1 MTHYVR
7 HLDYLMLAT
16 ALSISAFGLWIM
28 QSATKN
34 YAGNLYGHQLLY
46 VAAGTV
52 GMLAIAAIPPAL
64 MRRVRWPLYAF
75 VLLTTAAVLAAGT
88 SVGGG
93 RRWINLGAFQFQPSE
108 FAKLLL
114 IVGLASV
121 LAARRGITG
130 PARLTLL
137 AIAYIG
143 VPALLVF
150 KEPDFGTMLVFL
162 AILLGMLF
170 VYGIPWQ
177 HFVWMILAVCV
188 LGALIFSILP
198 GMGVRVVQEYQIT
211 RLTSFLHPNPNDV
224 QSGGF
229 QLRQSV
235 IAVSHG
241 GLGGTGG
248 STTVPGQPQLG
259 ATQTSLGFLP
269 EAPTDFVFAV
279 VGEERG
285 FVGAAWLIC
294 LYALL
299 LWRGLKVVTKSR
311 STFGSLVAAGVVS
324 MLLFQIFINIGMTI
338 GLAPV
343 TGIPLPFMS
352 FGGSHTITNLLAIG
366 VLQAIHVHAQ
376 AADEPVYAL

>member
-1 MTHYVR
+1 
-7 HLDYLMLAT
+7 
-16 ALSISAFGLWIM
+16 
-28 QSATKN
+28 
-34 YAGNLYGHQLLY
+34 
-46 VAAGTV
+46 
-52 GMLAIAAIPPAL
+52 
-64 MRRVRWPLYAF
+64 
-75 VLLTTAAVLAAGT
+75 
-88 SVGGG
+88 
-93 RRWINLGAFQFQPSE
+93 SE

-114 IVGLASV
+114 IVGLAAV
-121 LAARRGITG
+121 LAARRGVTG

-137 AIAYIG
+137 AIGYIG
-143 VPALLVF
+143 LPALLVF

-162 AILLGMLF
+162 AIM
-170 VYGIPWQ
+170 
-177 HFVWMILAVCV
+177 
-188 LGALIFSILP
+188 P
-198 GMGVRVVQEYQIT
+198 GMGVQVVQEYQVS

-241 GLGGTGG
+241 GLGGT
-248 STTVPGQPQLG
+248 SNDASVPGQQAG

-299 LWRGLKVVTKSR
+299 LWRGLKVITKSR

-324 MLLFQIFINIGMTI
+324 MLLFQ
-338 GLAPV
+338 
-343 TGIPLPFMS
+343 
-352 FGGSHTITNLLAIG
+352 
-366 VLQAIHVHAQ
+366 
-376 AADEPVYAL
+376 

>member
-46 VAAGTV
+46 VAAGAV
-52 GMLAIAAIPPAL
+52 GMLVIAAIPPAF
-64 MRRVRWPLYAF
+64 MRRMRWPLYGF
-75 VLLTTAAVLAAGT
+75 VLLTTAAVLVAGT
-88 SVGGG
+88 SIGGG

-114 IVGLASV
+114 IVGLAAV
-121 LAARRGITG
+121 LAARRGVTG

-137 AIAYIG
+137 AIGYIG
-143 VPALLVF
+143 LPALLVF
-150 KEPDFGTMLVFL
+150 KEPDLGTTLVFL

-170 VYGIPWQ
+170 VYGIPWR
-177 HFVWMILAVCV
+177 HFVWMILAVSV
-188 LGALIFSILP
+188 VAAIVFSILP
-198 GMGVRVVQEYQIT
+198 GMGVHVVQEYQIT

-299 LWRGLKVVTKSR
+299 LWRGIKVITKSR

-366 VLQAIHVHAQ
+366 VLQAIHVHSQ
-376 AADEPVYAL
+376 AADEPAYAL

>member
-1 MTHYVR
+1 MTHYFR

-16 ALSISAFGLWIM
+16 VLSISAFGLWILRT
-28 QSATKN
+28 ATKN
-34 YAGNLYGHQLLY
+34 YAGNLYGHQLVYVVVGTIGMFL
-46 VAAGTV
+46 VAAV
-52 GMLAIAAIPPAL
+52 PPAL

-75 VLLTTAAVLAAGT
+75 VILSLTAVLAAGT

-93 RRWINLGAFQFQPSE
+93 RRWINLGAFQLQPSE

-114 IVGLASV
+114 IVGLAAV
-121 LAARRGITG
+121 LAARRGVTG

-137 AIAYIG
+137 AIAYIL

-150 KEPDFGTMLVFL
+150 KEPDLGTMMVYI
-162 AILLGMLF
+162 AIMLGMLF
-170 VYGIPWQ
+170 VLRHP
-177 HFVWMILAVCV
+177 LAALRVD
-188 LGALIFSILP
+188 GAFRGRGRGAGAVDP
-198 GMGVRVVQEYQIT
+198 ARTGVEVVHGYQIS
-211 RLTSFLHPNPNDV
+211 RLTAFLHPNSDAN
-224 QSGGF
+224 QSNGF

-235 IAVSHG
+235 IAVSDG
-241 GLGGTGG
+241 GLGGRGDAQ
-248 STTVPGQPQLG
+248 SVPGQPQLG

-285 FVGAAWLIC
+285 FFGAAWLIS

-299 LWRGLKVVTKSR
+299 LWRGLKVITKSR
-311 STFGSLVAAGVVS
+311 STFGSLVAAGIVS

-376 AADEPVYAL
+376 TADEPVYAL

>member
-1 MTHYVR
+1 MGRAGRQAARRGRVHPQRRPRRRVGRAGGREHLPVVLRPAQPLQLPRRDGPVAMTHYLR

-34 YAGNLYGHQLLY
+34 YSGNLYGHQLLY

-52 GMLAIAAIPPAL
+52 GMLVVAAIPPVL

-75 VLLTTAAVLAAGT
+75 VLLSTAAVLVAGT

-114 IVGLASV
+114 IVGLAAV

-137 AIAYIG
+137 AIGYVG
-143 VPALLVF
+143 LPALLVF

-162 AILLGMLF
+162 AIMLGLLF

-188 LGALIFSILP
+188 IGALIFSVLP
-198 GMGVRVVQEYQIT
+198 GMGVQVVQEYQIT
-211 RLTSFLHPNPNDV
+211 RLTSFLRSEEH
-224 QSGGF
+224 
-229 QLRQSV
+229 
-235 IAVSHG
+235 
-241 GLGGTGG
+241 
-248 STTVPGQPQLG
+248 
-259 ATQTSLGFLP
+259 TSEL
-269 EAPTDFVFAV
+269 
-279 VGEERG
+279 
-285 FVGAAWLIC
+285 
-294 LYALL
+294 
-299 LWRGLKVVTKSR
+299 
-311 STFGSLVAAGVVS
+311 
-324 MLLFQIFINIGMTI
+324 
-338 GLAPV
+338 
-343 TGIPLPFMS
+343 
-352 FGGSHTITNLLAIG
+352 
-366 VLQAIHVHAQ
+366 
-376 AADEPVYAL
+376 